1 MELKHDPRNHRKYH
15 DAIDWSATVPVAQ
28 HASEDDC
35 APVKVRVR
43 SCDFVDLLPLALLLA
58 LFLIGF
64 SFFSLTSEA
73 TSNRAAAVSRSQYPF
88 QDPNLSIEER
98 VANIVSLMTLDE
110 KIACLGTNPSVPRL
124 GIKASPHV
132 EGIHGLAQGGP
143 ANWRPKRIVPTT
155 IFPQGIGMAETW
167 DVDMLH
173 QAGEIEGYEARY
185 IFQSPKYSQGGIVI
199 RSPNADLGRDPRWG
213 RTEECYGEDPF
224 FNGTMVVAFVKG
236 MQGDDPKYWRA
247 AALMKHFL
255 ANSNENDRDKTS
267 SDFDERLF
275 REYYSVP
282 FRMGIIEGGARAFMA
297 SYNKMNGVPM
307 TINPVLNDI
316 ARKEWGED
324 GIICTDGGA
333 MRNLVTSQKYSPDLD
348 SAAAASIKAGIGQF
362 LDNYAQAVRG
372 ALQRGLLA
380 EGDIDQV
387 LKANF
392 RVMIKLGLLDPP
404 GLVPYSQIGKE
415 AEEPW
420 WSQKHKSFAR
430 LITQKS
436 IVLLKNAG
444 NALPLDRS
452 KLRSIAVIGPR
463 ANEVLLDWYSG
474 SPPYAV
480 TPLDGIKNKVGRE
493 VTVNYSA
500 GDAEIA
506 RQADAAIVCVGNHPN
521 GGDNMPWAKVS
532 VPSEG
537 REAVDRQSLTLEQEE
552 LMKKVYS
559 ANPRTIVVLI
569 SSFPYAINW
578 TQQNAPAILHMTHSS
593 QEEGNALADVLFG
606 DYNPAGRLVQTWP
619 RSLDQ
624 LPPMMDYDIRH
635 GRTYRY
641 FKGEP
646 LYPFGY
652 GLSYTNFAYSNI
664 RVTPNA
670 LPAKGSIQVSVDV
683 ENTGGRAGEEVVQI
697 YARHLNSSVARP
709 MLQLIGFT
717 RVPIAA
723 GQKRAVRLTVPAD
736 RLAYWNVKDHRFEV
750 EADKIEIGVGAS
762 SADLRL
768 KKTVQVGAQV
778 RSERR
783 RFNSHGR

>member
-1 MELKHDPRNHRKYH
+1 MTRFLTRL
-15 DAIDWSATVPVAQ
+15 AAL
-28 HASEDDC
+28 C
-35 APVKVRVR
+35 
-43 SCDFVDLLPLALLLA
+43 LLGLS
-58 LFLIGF
+58 I
-64 SFFSLTSEA
+64 
-73 TSNRAAAVSRSQYPF
+73 VSVGSTAGTQVEKNDQSTGYKYPF
-88 QDPNLSIEER
+88 QNPDLPIEDR
-98 VANIVSLMTLDE
+98 VNNIISLMTIDE

-124 GIKASPHV
+124 GIKGSPHV

-155 IFPQGIGMAETW
+155 IFPQGIGMGETW
-167 DVDMLH
+167 DVDMLR

-185 IFQSPKYSQGGIVI
+185 IFQSPKYGQGGIVI

-224 FNGTMVVAFVKG
+224 FNGAMVVAFVKG

-282 FRMGIIEGGARAFMA
+282 FRMGIVEGGSRAFMA

-333 MRNLVTSQKYSPDLD
+333 MRNLVTSQKYSPDFD

-372 ALQRGLLA
+372 ALQRGLVT

-387 LKANF
+387 LRTNF

-404 GLVPYSQIGKE
+404 ALVPYSQIGVTAASGGDLTNQDGSE
-415 AEEPW
+415 DPW
-420 WSQKHKSFAR
+420 LSAKHKSFAR

-436 IVLLKNAG
+436 IVLLKNAA
-444 NALPLDRS
+444 NMLPLDRS
-452 KLRSIAVIGPR
+452 RLRSIAVIGPR

-480 TPLDGIKNKVGRE
+480 TPLEGIRNKVGTA
-493 VTVNYSA
+493 VTVNYSPA
-500 GDAEIA
+500 DAEIA
-506 RQADAAIVCVGNHPN
+506 RQADVAIVCVGNHPN
-521 GGDNMPWAKVS
+521 GGENMPWAKVS

-537 REAVDRQSLTLEQEE
+537 REAVDRETLTLEQEE
-552 LMKKVYS
+552 LIKRVYS
-559 ANPRTIVVLI
+559 ANRRTIVVLI

-578 TQQNAPAILHMTHSS
+578 TQENAPAILHLTHNS

-624 LPPMMDYDIRH
+624 LPPMMDYDLRH
-635 GRTYRY
+635 GRTYMY

-646 LYPFGY
+646 LYRFGY
-652 GLSYTNFAYSNI
+652 GLSYTNFAYSNL
-664 RVTPNA
+664 RVTPNV
-670 LPAKGSIQVSVDV
+670 LPAKGSIEVSLDV
-683 ENTGGRAGEEVVQI
+683 ANSGSRAGEEVVQM
-697 YARHLNSSVARP
+697 YVRHLNSAVERP
-709 MLQLIGFT
+709 SLQLVGFI

-723 GQKRAVRLTVPAD
+723 GQKRAVTLTLPAD
-736 RLAYWNVKDHRFEV
+736 RLAYWNVSHHQFEV
-750 EADKIEIGVGAS
+750 EADKIEIAVGAS
-762 SADLRL
+762 SSDLRL
-768 KKTVQVGAQV
+768 KKIVQIAGPVQ
-778 RSERR
+778 
-783 RFNSHGR
+783 H